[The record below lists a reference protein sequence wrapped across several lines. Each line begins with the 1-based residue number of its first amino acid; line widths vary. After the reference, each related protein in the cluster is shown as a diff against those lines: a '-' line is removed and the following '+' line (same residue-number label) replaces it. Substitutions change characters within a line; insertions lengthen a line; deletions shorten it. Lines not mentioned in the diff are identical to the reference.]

1 MENKSHAL
9 IAGVFTVLLTIAVV
23 IAAMWLNRDTQERT
37 PYVLTT
43 SGSIAGLNVQAAVK
57 YRGMTVGKVEA
68 IEFDQAKPG
77 QILVKVGIDPDTPVT
92 NATFAELGLQGL
104 TGLAFIQMDADE
116 KIKEVKKLASSAANP
131 VRIAIRPSMFDRFSV
146 SGEDMVAKAAL
157 AMTQINKL
165 LDDGNQQILKQT
177 LVNLQQA
184 TKKIGQLTDE
194 VQPAAK
200 GITALAGDGRRT
212 LARAD
217 GMMDNIGKLAVDINK
232 KLDTVDKIAKS
243 AEQIGQSAAQ
253 IGQSAER
260 VSHTLTAAEAQTLP
274 RLNTVLE
281 DAARSLRTVDKV
293 AEKIGDE
300 PASVLF
306 GAPPAVPGPGEPGF
320 AAPVAPA
327 TAPAG
332 AVAR

>member
-9 IAGVFTVLLTIAVV
+9 IAGIFTVLLTIAVV
-23 IAAMWLNRDTQERT
+23 ITAMWLNRDTQERT
-37 PYVLTT
+37 LYVLTT

-68 IEFDQAKPG
+68 IEFDQTKPG

-116 KIKEVKKLASSAANP
+116 KIRDVKKVVSNPANP
-131 VRIAIRPSMFDRFSV
+131 ARIAIRPSLFDRFSV
-146 SGEDMVAKAAL
+146 SGEDMVVKAAT

-177 LVNLQQA
+177 LVNLQEA

-200 GITALAGDGRRT
+200 SITALAGDGRRT

-217 GMMDNIGKLAVDINK
+217 DMLGNVGKLAAGINH
-232 KLDTVDKIAKS
+232 KLDAVDKIAKS

-253 IGQSAER
+253 IGQSVER
-260 VSHTLTAAEAQTLP
+260 VSHSVTAAEAQTLP
-274 RLNTVLE
+274 RLNAVLD
-281 DAARSLRTVDKV
+281 DAARSLRTVEKV
-293 AEKIGDE
+293 TEKIGDE

-306 GAPPAVPGPGEPGF
+306 GAPPSAPGPGEPGF
-320 AAPVAPA
+320 TAPVAPA
-327 TAPAG
+327 AA
-332 AVAR
+332 AAR

>member
-9 IAGVFTVLLTIAVV
+9 IAGIFTVLLTIAVV
-23 IAAMWLNRDTQERT
+23 ITAMWLNRDTQERT
-37 PYVLTT
+37 SYVLTT

-116 KIKEVKKLASSAANP
+116 KIKDVKKVVSNPASPA
-131 VRIAIRPSMFDRFSV
+131 RIAIRPSMFDRFSV
-146 SGEDMVAKAAL
+146 SGEDMVVKAAT

-165 LDDGNQQILKQT
+165 LDDSNQQILKQT
-177 LVNLQQA
+177 LVNLQEA

-200 GITALAGDGRRT
+200 SITALASDGRRT

-217 GMMDNIGKLAVDINK
+217 DMMGNVGKLAADINK
-232 KLDTVDKIAKS
+232 KLDAVDKIAKS

-260 VSHTLTAAEAQTLP
+260 VSHTVTAAEVQTLP
-274 RLNTVLE
+274 RLNTVLD
-281 DAARSLRTVDKV
+281 DAARSLRAVEQVTG
-293 AEKIGDE
+293 KIGEE

-306 GAPPAVPGPGEPGF
+306 GAQPAAPGPGEPGF
-320 AAPVAPA
+320 AAP
-327 TAPAG
+327 AG
-332 AVAR
+332 ASTGAAAR

>member
-9 IAGVFTVLLTIAVV
+9 IAGIFTVLLTIAVI

-57 YRGMTVGKVEA
+57 YRGMEVGKVEA
-68 IEFDQAKPG
+68 IEFDENKPG
-77 QILVKVGIDPDTPVT
+77 QILVKVGILPTTPVT

-104 TGLAFIQMDADE
+104 TGLAFIQLDADE
-116 KIKEVKKLASSAANP
+116 KVKEVKKLESKASNP

-146 SGEDMVAKAAL
+146 SGEEMVVKAST

-177 LVNLQQA
+177 MVNLQDA

-200 GITALAGDGRRT
+200 SITALADGGRRS
-212 LARAD
+212 LSNAD
-217 GMMDNIGKLAVDINK
+217 GMMANISKLASDINTR
-232 KLDTVDKIAKS
+232 LDAVDRLAKS
-243 AEQIGQSAAQ
+243 GEQIGQSALQ
-253 IGQSAER
+253 IGQSVER
-260 VSHTLTAAEAQTLP
+260 ATQSVTSVEVQTVP
-274 RLNTVLE
+274 RLNALLE

-306 GAPPAVPGPGEPGF
+306 GAVPASPGPGEAGF
-320 AAPVAPA
+320 VAPPGA
-327 TAPAG
+327 TA
-332 AVAR
+332 R

>member
-200 GITALAGDGRRT
+200 SITALAGDGRRT

-232 KLDTVDKIAKS
+232 KLDAVDKIAKS

-320 AAPVAPA
+320 AAPVVPA

>member
-68 IEFDQAKPG
+68 IQFDQAKPG

-200 GITALAGDGRRT
+200 SVTALAGDGRRT

-320 AAPVAPA
+320 AVPVAPA